1 MTRQS
6 VGVSVVIRLLL
17 APRKVLTTL
26 SPSLSLITAEALL
39 AVDWPSRE
47 REARISPDFPC
58 SELTCRLF
66 DHPVAA
72 FVMLHR

>member
-47 REARISPDFPC
+47 REARIVPTS
-58 SELTCRLF
+58 LA
-66 DHPVAA
+66 VN
-72 FVMLHR
+72 